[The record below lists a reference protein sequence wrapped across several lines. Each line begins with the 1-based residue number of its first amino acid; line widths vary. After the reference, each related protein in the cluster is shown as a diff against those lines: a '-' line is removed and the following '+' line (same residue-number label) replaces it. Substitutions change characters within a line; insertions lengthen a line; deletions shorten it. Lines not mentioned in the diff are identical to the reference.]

1 MLLGLPF
8 YGHCLPSANTY
19 RRVEQDPGISGSL
32 LYQGSVE
39 FRLVILTIQKLTHLL
54 ARKLTPTT

>member
-1 MLLGLPF
+1 MAIVSLQQIRTEGLSRILAFLVP
-8 YGHCLPSANTY
+8 YY
-19 RRVEQDPGISGSL
+19 KL